1 MKTVISALSLLF
13 TVSALAQNS
22 SIVGQIRTEILAPAT
37 VSEKEI
43 LNFGV
48 IINESGGGMVRI
60 SPRNECVT
68 SGELVQSEGMYSAG
82 KFELKGFEGN
92 LISVVLPQNS
102 LSLKRD
108 SGGEKVTVDNFTAT
122 VSENDQN
129 RNGRGQAEISIG
141 GTLHIGNWSESP
153 AGIYT
158 GTYEVV
164 FLNN

>member
-1 MKTVISALSLLF
+1 MSVLSLLI
-13 TVSALAQNS
+13 TVSALAQG
-22 SIVGQIRTEILAPAT
+22 SITGQMRTEILAPAT

-60 SPRNECVT
+60 SPRSECVT
-68 SGELVQSEGMYSAG
+68 TGELVQSDGIYSAG
-82 KFELKGFEGN
+82 KFVLKGFEGN

-108 SGGEKVTVDNFTAT
+108 TGGEKVTVDSFTST
-122 VSENDQN
+122 VTENDKTSG
-129 RNGRGQAEISIG
+129 GRGQAEISIG

-153 AGIYT
+153 AGVYT